1 MTIQTEPTPLPQ
13 LIDDIRIHPE
23 HGRLT
28 LAARGELLEGV
39 RCRARVRGHEIEMD
53 EPAGLGGTDQGPNP
67 VELVLAALGACQAI
81 TYRVWAA
88 MLGIELDDVRFETEG
103 DIDLSGL
110 FGLSEGV
117 RPGLTRVHH
126 RVVLTGPEP
135 EERYREL
142 AEAVDRHCP
151 VLDIVAN
158 AVTVDRD
165 VEVRAADS

>member
-1 MTIQTEPTPLPQ
+1 MTVRTEPTPLPE

-28 LAARGELLEGV
+28 LAACGELLEGLH
-39 RCRARVRGHEIEMD
+39 CRADVRGHEIEMD
-53 EPAGLGGTDQGPNP
+53 EPAALGGTDAGPNP
-67 VELVLAALGACQAI
+67 VEAVLAALGACQAI

-88 MLGIELDDVRFETEG
+88 LLGIRLDGVRFQTEG
-103 DIDLSGL
+103 DIDLGGFLGL
-110 FGLSEGV
+110 QDAT
-117 RPGLTRVHH
+117 RPGLARVRH
-126 RVVLTGPEP
+126 RVVLSGPEP

-158 AVTVDRD
+158 GLPVERT
-165 VEVRAADS
+165 VEVRFV